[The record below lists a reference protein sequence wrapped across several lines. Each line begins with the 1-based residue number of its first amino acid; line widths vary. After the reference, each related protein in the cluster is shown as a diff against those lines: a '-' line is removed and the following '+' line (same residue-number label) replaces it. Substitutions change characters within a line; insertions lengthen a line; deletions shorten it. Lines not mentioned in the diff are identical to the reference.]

1 MNIVTASPM
10 PPEKAAYA
18 LARYSRSADSFRES
32 LSWVCSNGK
41 DFLEKF
47 YFGYGHASVADLGHT
62 IMCFEG
68 ISEIAAVEIEDEQL
82 WDGQA
87 KSTRFQ
93 NFSNIQPVIPA
104 EFVIEEER
112 DAYTAVFAK
121 LLSAYNLVSAA
132 AVEKLREDLPYQ
144 FAPAGMTLAAYN
156 RTINARAFDVARY
169 LLPMGIPTNVG
180 QVTSIRTLEKQIRRL
195 GASSFAE
202 LREVAA
208 KMKAACAEPPNVQYQ
223 VVDTGTAPPIS
234 DFNPPAPSLAKHC
247 EPSEFELCR
256 RRDLQ
261 NWYEAVVESRWGV
274 EPKAASSNGV
284 KLHMPMS
291 GASEI
296 LATLLYPGSREPY
309 RSTLSFVKSLQWDE
323 VKAGLKAAVAHRSSH
338 DELPREFRD
347 QAHTFEIVCDLGAY
361 RDLHR
366 HRRCQQI
373 RQDYTIMHG
382 YETPE
387 LIEAAGCTGLYQDA
401 IGEAHALFNM
411 LGSTPAAAYILPFA
425 TRVRF
430 LMKMDFAEAEYI
442 CKLRSGVKGHPSYR
456 LIAWQMFEE
465 MKALNTSLAWM
476 MQVTPPSVKDD
487 LTR

>member
-18 LARYSRSADSFRES
+18 LARYSRSADSFKES
-32 LSWVCSNGK
+32 LSWVCNSGQ

-93 NFSNIQPVIPA
+93 NFSNIEPVVPA
-104 EFVIEEER
+104 EFTAEEQTSYR
-112 DAYTAVFAK
+112 AVFAK
-121 LLSAYNLVSAA
+121 LLAAYNMVSAA
-132 AVEKLREDLPYQ
+132 AVEKLHEDLPYQ
-144 FAPAGMTLAAYN
+144 FAPAGMSLATYN
-156 RTINARAFDVARY
+156 RTISARAFDVARY
-169 LLPMGIPTNVG
+169 LLPMGIPTNVC

-195 GASSFAE
+195 GASPFAE

-208 KMKAACAEPPNVQYQ
+208 KMKAACAEPPGIQYQ
-223 VVDTGTAPPIS
+223 VVATGMAPPMS
-234 DFNPPAPSLAKHC
+234 DFTSPAPSLAKHC
-247 EPSEFELCR
+247 EPSEFELYR

-261 NWYEAVVESRWGV
+261 AWYEGIVGLRWGL
-274 EPKAASSNGV
+274 EPKPANFNGV
-284 KLHMPMS
+284 KLHMPMT

-296 LATLLYPGSREPY
+296 LATLLYPGSQEPY
-309 RSTLSFVKSLQWDE
+309 RSTLSFVKSVQWPD
-323 VKAGLKAAVAHRSSH
+323 VRAGLLAAVAHRGPH

-347 QAHTFEIVCDLGAY
+347 QAYTFEIVCDLGAY

-387 LIEAAGCTGLYQDA
+387 LIEAAGCKDLYDDA
-401 IGEAHALFNM
+401 IGEAHALFSM

-465 MKALNTSLAWM
+465 MKVLNSSLAWM
-476 MQVTPPSVKDD
+476 MQATPPTVKDD
-487 LTR
+487 LRR